1 MSPVTDP
8 APAGVR
14 PESSPAA
21 PMTHRQILEALSGLL
36 LALFVSMIS
45 ATVVSNALPRI
56 VSDLGGSE
64 SGYTWIVVAT
74 LLTMTAST
82 PIWGK
87 LADLYSKK
95 LLVQL
100 ALLVFAVGS
109 VLAGLA
115 HDIGF
120 LIAAR
125 AVQGVGAGGLSALVQ
140 VVIAT
145 MVSPRER
152 GRYAGYIGAVFAVAT
167 VSGPLLGG
175 LIVDTSWLGWRWC
188 FFVGLP
194 VAVLASVVLQKTL
207 HLPTVKREVT
217 VDYLGAA
224 LITGGVSA
232 LLVWVSLAGTEFAWV
247 SSTTA
252 WMVGLGLLLL
262 VGAVVTELRV
272 PEPIIPM
279 HLFRDRTTS
288 LATFA
293 SAMVG
298 VAMFGATV
306 FMSQYFQIARG
317 MSPTHAGL
325 MSLPLVIG
333 LFLSSI
339 VTGRLISAYGLWKR
353 YLVGGMVLVIAGT
366 ALLSTIDHT
375 TALVV
380 VGIEMAV
387 LGVGM
392 GAVMQN
398 LVVAVQNN
406 TAQKDMGAVS
416 ALVAFFRTLGGAA
429 GVSALG
435 AVLGHAVSDNVLA
448 GLARLGVD
456 PAATG
461 DSHAVPDLSS
471 LPGPVREVV
480 QAAFGDATGHIF
492 AVAVPF
498 AVLALL
504 AVLFIREVPL
514 RTTVG
519 DDRPAAE
526 VVTPRA

>member
-1 MSPVTDP
+1 
-8 APAGVR
+8 
-14 PESSPAA
+14 
-21 PMTHRQILEALSGLL
+21 MTHREILEALSGLL

-45 ATVVSNALPRI
+45 ATVVSTALPRI

-64 SGYTWIVVAT
+64 SGYTWVVVAT

-87 LADLYSKK
+87 LADLYSQK

-100 ALLVFAVGS
+100 ALLVFAAGS

-115 HDIGF
+115 PSLGF

-125 AVQGVGAGGLSALVQ
+125 AVQGIGAGGLSALVQ
-140 VVIAT
+140 VVIAS

-175 LIVDTSWLGWRWC
+175 LIVDTPWLGWRWC

-194 VAVLASVVLQKTL
+194 VAVLAFAVLQRTL
-207 HLPTVKREVT
+207 HLPAVRREVR
-217 VDYLGAA
+217 VDYLGAL
-224 LITGGVSA
+224 LITAGVSA
-232 LLVWVSLAGTEFAWV
+232 LLIWVSLAGTEFAWL
-247 SSTTA
+247 SWTTA
-252 WMVGLGLLLL
+252 WMTGLGLLLL
-262 VGAVVTELRV
+262 VAAALTELRV

-279 HLFRDRTTS
+279 RLFRDRTTS

-298 VAMFGATV
+298 VAMFGSTV
-306 FMSQYFQIARG
+306 FLAQYFQIARG
-317 MSPTHAGL
+317 MTPTRAGL

-339 VTGRLISAYGLWKR
+339 VTGRLITAYGRWKG
-353 YLVGGMVLVIAGT
+353 YLVGGMVLVIVGIG
-366 ALLSTIDHT
+366 LLGTIDHT

-380 VGIEMAV
+380 VGAYMAL
-387 LGVGM
+387 LGIGL

-406 TAQKDMGAVS
+406 TAQRDMGAVS
-416 ALVAFFRTLGGAA
+416 ALVAFFRTLGGAV

-435 AVLGHAVSDNVLA
+435 AVLGHKVSENVLA

-456 PAATG
+456 AGAAG

-471 LPGPVREVV
+471 LPAPLQEVF
-480 QAAFGDATGHIF
+480 QAAYGDATGHIF

-498 AVLALL
+498 AVLALA
-504 AVLFIREVPL
+504 AVLCIREVPL
-514 RTTVG
+514 RTSIT
-519 DDRPAAE
+519 R
-526 VVTPRA
+526 